1 MQHSQQQIIVVH
13 THTHTHTHT
22 LIVPSA
28 LASDVCSLLV
38 LSRFSR
44 ASSCAFCSSLLSL
57 DSERCRAASWA
68 WNSLRSSTY
77 TWAENQRHQHTKY
90 QSKNMFGTSQSALIK
105 DLIKQSDGIRPPTDC
120 RYISLSSLWRS
131 KQSFKSLNRR
141 LNKVTCWFHEQWTEA
156 F

>member
-1 MQHSQQQIIVVH
+1 MICWHLYQKNMFSNIWRISILLTCAALSATNHCC
-13 THTHTHTHT
+13 THTRT

-57 DSERCRAASWA
+57 DSERCSAASWA
-68 WNSLRSSTY
+68 WNSLRSSTF
-77 TWAENQRHQHTKY
+77 TWEENQRCQHTKY
-90 QSKNMFGTSQSALIK
+90 EHKTMFGTSQSALTK
-105 DLIKQSDGIRPPTDC
+105 VLINPWDGICPPPDG

-131 KQSFKSLNRR
+131 KRS
-141 LNKVTCWFHEQWTEA
+141 
-156 F
+156 